1 MKIKDGY
8 KLELQTP
15 ETMKLKLFGSAKK
28 LIDKTINGEKVVEVV
43 LLQCKLVDN
52 QYQQKSEVSY
62 TSTPNKSY
70 PYLLNVEP
78 SDLVFLET
86 DNTEFDEITKTFTDQ
101 NRRQS

>member
-1 MKIKDGY
+1 
-8 KLELQTP
+8 
-15 ETMKLKLFGSAKK
+15 MKLKLFGSTKK

-62 TSTPNKSY
+62 TSTPSKSY
-70 PYLLNVEP
+70 AYLLNVEP

-86 DNTEFDEITKTFTDQ
+86 YNTEFDEIIKTFIDQ
-101 NRRQS
+101 NRR